1 MKEMVEL
8 KRSISLPLLTFYG
21 LGTILGAGI
30 YVLIGEVV
38 AEAGMRAPLSFLVAA
53 LLAVFTALSYAE
65 LSARFPRSAGEAVY
79 LQEAFHHRSWSLLM
93 GLMVIIVGS
102 VSSAALAN
110 GFVGYAQLFVE
121 LMSQNNG
128 GWMMTLLVSLPA
140 WVTITLLIL
149 GLGLIAMWGIG
160 ASVWAAAT
168 ITLVEIGGLLLIVVV
183 AGDSLQTLP
192 ARWGEIIS
200 LSTEGSGMAILAG
213 AFLAFYAFVGFEDMV
228 NVAEEVKEPKKNL
241 PRGIIMAL
249 IIAGLLYFLIALVS
263 VLSVPVKELAGD
275 TAPLARVYSHATG
288 EAPILIS
295 LISMVAVINGVLIQI
310 IMASRVLYGLSWQGW
325 LPGWLSY
332 VHPARQTPIFATLAV
347 IILVLVLALW
357 LPLVTLVKVT
367 SLITL
372 LVFALVNLSLWRVKR
387 HDRHPAGIM
396 VFPLWVPIAG
406 FVVSTAFVIFQLYVG
421 I

>member
-1 MKEMVEL
+1 MKEKVEL

-38 AEAGMRAPLSFLVAA
+38 AEAGMQAPLSFLVAA

-110 GFVGYAQLFVE
+110 GFVGYTQLLIELLAQQDGSGMV
-121 LMSQNNG
+121 S
-128 GWMMTLLVSLPA
+128 LVVNLPA
-140 WVTITLLIL
+140 WLIIVVLVL
-149 GLGLIAMWGIG
+149 GLGLIAAWGI
-160 ASVWAAAT
+160 AVSVWAASI

-183 AGDSLQTLP
+183 AGDSLQDLP
-192 ARWGEIIS
+192 ARWGEITS
-200 LSTEGSGMAILAG
+200 LSSDGSGLAILAG
-213 AFLAFYAFVGFEDMV
+213 GFLAFYAFVGFEDMV
-228 NVAEEVKEPKKNL
+228 NVAEEVKEPKRNL
-241 PRGIIMAL
+241 PRGIILAL
-249 IIAGLLYFLIALVS
+249 IISSLLYFIIALVS
-263 VLSVPVKELAGD
+263 VLSVPVQELAGD

-288 EAPILIS
+288 ESPILIS
-295 LISMVAVINGVLIQI
+295 LISMIAVINGALIQI

-325 LPGWLSY
+325 LPEWLSY
-332 VHPARQTPIFATLAV
+332 VHPARQTPLFATMCVV
-347 IILVLVLALW
+347 ILILVLALW

-396 VFPLWVPIAG
+396 VFPLWVPISG
-406 FVVSTAFVIFQLYVG
+406 FVVSSAFVVFQLYVG
-421 I
+421 F